1 MFDDIRPYNDDEVV
15 AILHKLINEKELQGI
30 IANFVMPRFY
40 NIFPWLTRQ
49 LVKIS
54 FTFRVKRFTCVAT
67 LQQEIVKYLNRLVK
81 KSTSGFSYHGIENLD
96 TTKPTVFVS
105 NHRDIAL
112 DPALVNYA
120 LHQAGSTTAEIA
132 IGDNLLK
139 KPWLSDLM
147 RLNKSFIVK
156 RGEKTKRAMLT
167 ASKNLSAYI
176 HHTLTNKKQHIWIA
190 QREGRAKDGLDKTNS
205 AVISMLLL
213 NKTKGQP
220 ISEYLEDLNIVPVAI
235 SYEFDPCDK
244 DKATELAA
252 IDTHGDYE
260 KAEHEDIQSIGKG
273 LLGFKGKIHVE
284 FGTPILGE
292 TILDKPADSKTI
304 AEEIDRQII
313 NNYKLTDNNQ
323 VAFDYLNGNKIDQKQ
338 FDALENRMGELNE
351 TERKF
356 LIAMYA
362 NPVTA
367 KS

>member
-1 MFDDIRPYNDDEVV
+1 MFDDIRPYNDDEVIN
-15 AILHKLINEKELQGI
+15 ILHKLINEKELQGI
-30 IANFVMPRFY
+30 VAKFVMPGFY
-40 NIFPWLTRQ
+40 RVLPWLARL
-49 LVKIS
+49 LVKTS
-54 FTFRVKRFTCVAT
+54 FTFRVKKFTGVAS
-67 LQQEIVKYLNRLVK
+67 LQQEIVKYLNRLIK

-96 TTKPTVFVS
+96 TEKPTVFVS

-120 LHQAGSTTAEIA
+120 LFQAGSSTAEIA

-176 HHTLTNKKQHIWIA
+176 HHTLTVKKQHIWIA

-213 NKTKGQP
+213 NRAKGQA
-220 ISEYLEDLNIVPVAI
+220 ISEYLDDLNIVPVAI

-244 DKATELAA
+244 DKAVELAA
-252 IDTHGDYE
+252 LETHGDYE
-260 KAEHEDIQSIGKG
+260 KSEHEDIQSIAKG

-284 FGTPILGE
+284 FGTPITG
-292 TILDKPADSKTI
+292 DFADSKAI
-304 AEEIDRQII
+304 GEEID
-313 NNYKLTDNNQ
+313 
-323 VAFDYLNGNKIDQKQ
+323 
-338 FDALENRMGELNE
+338 
-351 TERKF
+351 
-356 LIAMYA
+356 
-362 NPVTA
+362 
-367 KS
+367 